1 MGFEVV
7 RAFCFDFAV
16 PTNNKNDG
24 IPMKFLDLVVCFHN
38 YSQNML
44 MKQIHFQ
51 KSHSKMWDQRSL
63 MTALPWKD
71 LGQLT
76 EMPVL
81 LSQLGWARAPCT
93 PRSSFPYSWLL
104 GAGAELS
111 QPRGHCPVLLL
122 CTGGGNAGEAGTKGG
137 SGRLWGHSRDGSPR
151 LAQLCVLGLPR

>member
-81 LSQLGWARAPCT
+81 LSQLGWARAPA
-93 PRSSFPYSWLL
+93 PL
-104 GAGAELS
+104 AHLS
-111 QPRGHCPVLLL
+111 PIPGF
-122 CTGGGNAGEAGTKGG
+122 
-137 SGRLWGHSRDGSPR
+137 
-151 LAQLCVLGLPR
+151 